1 MTKMRCLTRLR
12 IGSRMPSELFWYM
25 VGMKVL
31 AILEKFMSREKLDYA
46 EQLIQKDQI
55 VEIKR
60 LESVTD

>member
-1 MTKMRCLTRLR
+1 
-12 IGSRMPSELFWYM
+12 MPSELFWYM

-31 AILEKFMSREKLDYA
+31 AILEKFMSEKLDYA